1 MSEERFSDF
10 YLERYALGELPADM
24 MEEIRGRV
32 ASDPALRAALDEIEA
47 SNRDILERY
56 PVSRIKERLDARAAA
71 GRVLERPA
79 GFLPWKRLLTLSS
92 VCATAAL
99 LLVLVFPLVKKE
111 FGGRGGTVLAP
122 IDDTRIKGNGTG
134 SQAVDLSTTQLLVHR
149 KTGESVELL
158 KNGDLARPGDLLQ
171 LAYVS
176 AGEMY
181 GIILSIDGKGVVTM
195 HFPVDGAAVGAA
207 LETHQKVL
215 LPDAIE
221 LDDAPVF
228 ERFFFVSSES
238 PLDPAAILNE
248 ARDLAAR
255 PDRGLSGSLILPDGV
270 RQYSILILK
279 GERS

>member
-1 MSEERFSDF
+1 MSEERLSDY

-24 MEEIRGRV
+24 MDKIRRRL

-47 SNRDILERY
+47 SNRDVLERY
-56 PVSRIKERLDARAAA
+56 PVSMIKERLDARAAA

-92 VCATAAL
+92 VCAAAAL
-99 LLVLVFPLVKKE
+99 VLVLVFPLIKKE

-122 IDDTRIKGNGTG
+122 IDETRIKGNGTG

-195 HFPVDGAAVGAA
+195 HFPVDGAGAAA

>member
-1 MSEERFSDF
+1 MSEERLGDY

-32 ASDPALRAALDEIEA
+32 AADPALRAALDEIEA
-47 SNRDILERY
+47 SNLDILECY
-56 PVSRIKERLDARAAA
+56 PVSMIKERLEARAAA
-71 GRVLERPA
+71 GKVLERPA
-79 GFLPWKRLLTLSS
+79 KLFPWKRVLALSS
-92 VCATAAL
+92 MCATAAL
-99 LLVLVFPLVKKE
+99 VLVLVLPLVKRE
-111 FGGRGGTVLAP
+111 FGGGGGGTVLPP
-122 IDDTRIKGNGTG
+122 IDDTRVKGNGTG
-134 SQAVDLSTTQLLVHR
+134 AQAVDLSTTQLLVHR
-149 KTGESVELL
+149 KSGDRVEIL
-158 KNGDLARPGDLLQ
+158 KNGDLARAGDLLQ

-176 AGEMY
+176 AGDAY
-181 GIILSIDGKGVVTM
+181 GVILSIDGRGVVTL
-195 HFPVDGAAVGAA
+195 HFPADGAGAAA

-228 ERFFFVSSES
+228 ERFFFVSSGS
-238 PLDPAAILNE
+238 PLDAAAILNE

-255 PDRGLSGSLILPDGV
+255 PDRGLSGSLILPNGA